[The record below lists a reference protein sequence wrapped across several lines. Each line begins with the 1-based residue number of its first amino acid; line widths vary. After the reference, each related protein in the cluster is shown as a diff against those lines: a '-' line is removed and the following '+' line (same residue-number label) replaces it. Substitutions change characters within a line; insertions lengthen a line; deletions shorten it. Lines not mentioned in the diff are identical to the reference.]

1 MYAEAHADPGS
12 GERGVRRDP
21 DDIVMELLTEQ
32 LGARRVDGR

>member
-12 GERGVRRDP
+12 GERVVRRDP
-21 DDIVMELLTEQ
+21 DDVVMELLTEQ

>member
-1 MYAEAHADPGS
+1 MYAEAHAEPGS
-12 GERGVRRDP
+12 GEPVVRRDP

>member
-1 MYAEAHADPGS
+1 V
-12 GERGVRRDP
+12 VRRDP